1 MAAVQTTIRIPE
13 ELYEVIKKESERK
26 GISVNALL
34 LNILW
39 RWAER

>member
-39 RWAER
+39 RWAE

>member
-13 ELYEVIKKESERK
+13 ELYEVVKGEAERK

-34 LNILW
+34 LDLIW